1 MADVV
6 YLHVGAP
13 KTGTTYVQDRL
24 HANRATLAEH
34 GIHYPVGPHPD
45 MFPPAL
51 DLIDRRWG
59 GLRDGVRGEWPAL
72 AGRVRRTPGTVV
84 VSQEVLA
91 AARSEQVTRAMLDL
105 GDAEVHVVYSA
116 RDIARQVP
124 AEWQELVKH
133 RSERSYRSFL
143 KRVRNAER
151 RDSGLWFW
159 QVQGLP
165 DVLNRWGQGLPAE
178 RIHVV
183 TVPQPGAAPDEL
195 WRRFCSAFGVDPA
208 WAPEEGGRSNP
219 SLGIDEAALLRELNR
234 RLRRAGLDSDSYRHL
249 VRQVVA
255 HETLARRRDTRRVGL
270 PPRLDDWAG
279 EIADE
284 WIAWIEASGVEVIGS
299 VDDLRPVPTPR
310 AVWRDPDRA
319 KPRKLADAALDALVA
334 VVMEA
339 SSQPAPES
347 AGVPLLGRAARRLRG
362 Q

>member
-6 YLHVGAP
+6 HLHVGAP

-24 HANRATLAEH
+24 YANRRALAARD
-34 GIHYPVGPHPD
+34 IHYPVGPNAD

-59 GLRDGVRGEWPAL
+59 GQRDGVRGEWAAL
-72 AGRVRRTPGTVV
+72 ASRVRRTPGTVV
-84 VSQEVLA
+84 VSQEILA
-91 AARSEQVTRAMLDL
+91 AARPDQVTRAMQDL
-105 GDAEVHVVYSA
+105 GAAEVHVVYSA

-124 AEWQELVKH
+124 AEWQELLKH
-133 RSERSYRSFL
+133 RNERSYRNFL
-143 KRVRNAER
+143 KRVRTAER
-151 RDSGLWFW
+151 RDSSLWFW

-165 DVLNRWGQGLPAE
+165 DVLNRWGAGLPAD

-195 WRRFCSAFGVDPA
+195 WRRCCQAFGIDPA
-208 WAPEEGGRSNP
+208 WAPEDAARSNP

-234 RLRRAGLDSDSYRHL
+234 RLKREGLDSATYRRL
-249 VRQVVA
+249 VRQIVV
-255 HETLARRRDTRRVGL
+255 HETLAERSGMRRVVL
-270 PPRLDDWAG
+270 PPRLAEWAD

-299 VDDLRPVPTPR
+299 VDDLRPTPTPPE
-310 AVWRDPDRA
+310 AWSNPDRP
-319 KPRKLADAALDALVA
+319 KPRRFADAALDALVA
-334 VVMEA
+334 MVMEA
-339 SSQPAPES
+339 AAHPEPES
-347 AGVPLLGRAARRLRG
+347 VPLLGRATRRLRG

>member
-24 HANRATLAEH
+24 HANRASLAGH
-34 GIHYPVGPHPD
+34 GVHYPVGAHPD
-45 MFPPAL
+45 MFAPAL

-59 GLRDGVRGEWPAL
+59 GQREGVRGEWAAL

-84 VSQEVLA
+84 VSQEILA

-133 RSERSYRSFL
+133 RNERSYRSFL
-143 KRVRNAER
+143 KRVRSAER
-151 RDSGLWFW
+151 RDSSLWFW

-195 WRRFCSAFGVDPA
+195 WRRCCRAFGIDPA
-208 WAPEEGGRSNP
+208 WAPVDAARSNP

-234 RLRRAGLDSDSYRHL
+234 RLKKAGLDSASYRHV
-249 VRQVVA
+249 VRQVVV
-255 HETLARRRDTRRVGL
+255 HETLAQRDAMRRVGL
-270 PPRLDDWAG
+270 PPRLSEWAG

-299 VDDLRPVPTPR
+299 VEDLRPTPTP
-310 AVWRDPDRA
+310 VEQWQNPDRP
-319 KPRKLADAALDALVA
+319 KPRRLADAALDALVA
-334 VVMEA
+334 VVLEA
-339 SSQPAPES
+339 ASRPAPEP
-347 AGVPLLGRAARRLRG
+347 APVPLLGRATRRLRG